1 MAAINRLNDRQ
12 IRSLVTQGE
21 PKFLGDGN
29 GLYLRV
35 TAPGSASWFFRVKS
49 NGKIMQKGIGPLSG
63 WTLANARKKAAAM
76 MQALAEGRDPADELK
91 PKHDPSAL
99 AFANYAADFIAGK
112 KTDHRNLKAHAQ
124 WTSTIDA
131 YCGQIANK
139 RPAEITYR
147 DIELIVAQPK
157 LAAKR
162 ETCSRVLQRVRN
174 IIEYAAKREG
184 EPGRFNPALA
194 VRLPKRKPGAVKH
207 HPAAPYETVPALMA
221 ALKGRDSMSALV
233 LRFSI
238 ATAARS
244 GNVRDAEWAEFD
256 LEQATWEIPADKMKN
271 GLPFRQPLNADAL
284 EAVNEAKAKAPKSRR
299 LFPGP
304 NSGKISDVAINKT
317 LALVAKEVGLEGH
330 ITAHGFRS
338 SFRQWGAEQTQF
350 PHEALELCL
359 AHVQANK
366 IVAAYQR
373 SDLYDIR
380 KLILAAWASFCAN
393 NSDSENVV
401 SFTKPVKSNASQ

>member
-12 IRSLVTQGE
+12 IRSLVIQGE

-49 NGKIMQKGIGPLSG
+49 NGKVMQKGIGPLSG

-99 AFANYAADFIAGK
+99 TFADYAADFITGK
-112 KTDHRNLKAHAQ
+112 KAEHRSLKAHAQ
-124 WTSTIDA
+124 WTSTIAA
-131 YCGQIANK
+131 YCGQIADK

-157 LAAKR
+157 LATKR
-162 ETCSRVLQRVRN
+162 ETCQRVLQRVRN
-174 IIEYAAKREG
+174 ILEYAAKREG

-194 VRLPKRKPGAVKH
+194 VRLPKRKPGTVKH
-207 HPAAPYETVPALMA
+207 HAAAPYVTVPAIMA
-221 ALKGRDSMSALV
+221 ALKQRDSMSALV

-244 GNVRDAEWAEFD
+244 GNVRDAEWSEFN
-256 LEQATWEIPADKMKN
+256 LEQAVWEIPAHKMKN
-271 GLPFRQPLNADAL
+271 GLPFRQPLNAHAL
-284 EAVNEAKAKAPKSRR
+284 EALNEAKAKAPKSRR
-299 LFPGP
+299 VFPGP
-304 NSGKISDVAINKT
+304 NFGKISDVAVNKT
-317 LALVAKEVGLEGH
+317 LALVAKEVGLDAH

-338 SFRQWGAEQTQF
+338 SFRQWGAEQTKF

-359 AHVQANK
+359 AHVQTDK
-366 IVAAYQR
+366 VVAAYQR
-373 SDLYDIR
+373 SDLYEIR
-380 KLILAAWASFCAN
+380 QLIMAAWASYCGHE
-393 NSDSENVV
+393 SVDNVV
-401 SFTKPVKSNASQ
+401 PFGKQTI